1 MRVQGRPSE
10 EIQAAQSEVYSVMND
25 IMSQAQKAAE
35 LRMQQENEPMWR
47 SIQESLTNKNMMRQG
62 RVDDA
67 ARAADRR
74 KAEIERLTQMYR

>member
-1 MRVQGRPSE
+1 
-10 EIQAAQSEVYSVMND
+10 
-25 IMSQAQKAAE
+25 
-35 LRMQQENEPMWR
+35 MQQENEPMWR

-62 RVDDA
+62 RIDDA